1 MVNNNK
7 KQFNVKYIL
16 KIIFAFVLVLIQS
29 AFFYFVWLDYYNLL
43 LRIPYLMKGNFFV
56 SGIFALIYTIFMF
69 IFDSFNIDENKL
81 GNTLFSYLL
90 TTFFTNIL
98 MYFIVIMPTYSMGFV
113 RITPLIETSIKQV
126 VFSFVFVTI
135 FYYFIKFSFP
145 IDEMLIVSDNEHI
158 DALYTKLYDRKDI
171 FNIKSSISSDEGI
184 DKVYSACDKFSS
196 VIIGDI
202 SSNTRNDIIK
212 YCYANNKTTY
222 VLPKLSDIIIRNSKE
237 LYAID
242 APIYYSN
249 NFGLDLINSFFKRV
263 FDIICSIIFIIITLP
278 LLIIVAILIKVEDG
292 GKVLFIQERVTK
304 DNKIFKIYKFRSM
317 KEDNTD
323 KVIPTKVD
331 DDRITKIGSFI
342 RKFHIDELPQLF
354 NVLKGE
360 MSLVGPRPERIEHVE
375 LYTSQIIEFK
385 YRANVKAGIT
395 GLAQIYG
402 RYNTTAYDKLKLDLI
417 YISNYSVLFDLE
429 LIMKTFK
436 VFIMKEN
443 TEGFDETT
451 SNKISKEA

>member
-7 KQFNVKYIL
+7 KQFNLKYIL

-29 AFFYFVWLDYYNLL
+29 AFFYFVWIDYYNLT

-56 SGIFALIYTIFMF
+56 SGIFAMIYTIFMF
-69 IFDSFNIDENKL
+69 VFDSFNIDENKI

-98 MYFIVIMPTYSMGFV
+98 MYFIVILPTYSMGFV
-113 RITPLIETSIKQV
+113 RITPLVETSIKQV
-126 VFSFVFVTI
+126 IFSFISVII
-135 FYYFIKFSFP
+135 FYNFINTAFP
-145 IDEMLIVSDNEHI
+145 IDDMLIISDNEHL
-158 DALYTKLYDRKDI
+158 DNLYVKLFDRKDV
-171 FNIKSSISSDEGI
+171 FNVKSSISSDI
-184 DKVYSACDKFSS
+184 DKNEIYKECDKFNS
-196 VIIGDI
+196 VVIGDI
-202 SSNTRNDIIK
+202 SSNTRNDILK

-222 VLPKLSDIIIRNSKE
+222 VLPKLSDIIIKNSKE

-242 APIYYSN
+242 SPIYYSN
-249 NFGLDLINSFFKRV
+249 NFGLDLLNSFFKRT
-263 FDIICSIIFIIITLP
+263 FDIIFSIIILIITLP
-278 LLIIVAILIKVEDG
+278 LLMIVSILIKIEDG
-292 GKVLFIQERVTK
+292 GKILFIQERVTK

-317 KEDNTD
+317 KEDNNI
-323 KVIPTKVD
+323 KVLPTKVD

-354 NVLKGE
+354 NVLKGD

-402 RYNTTAYDKLKLDLI
+402 RYNTSAYDKLKLDLI
-417 YISNYSVLFDLE
+417 YISNYSILFDLE
-429 LIMKTFK
+429 LLMKTFK

-443 TEGFDETT
+443 TEGFDEMT
-451 SNKISKEA
+451 SNKISEEA